1 VPASNVARVTID
13 ELEQDPHPLLRRM
26 RAEGPVSWVDA
37 LGGWMVTGRAVAE
50 RVLRDPASFT
60 VDHPG
65 FSTAQVVGP
74 SMLSLDGSAH
84 VRHRDPFARE
94 LRTAC
99 ADTRFGA
106 LVERN
111 ALDLVE
117 RIRPAGR
124 AELRSTVAGPLAVFA
139 MAEVLGLGDTDAT
152 ETLEWYDGIV
162 AAVSDITAGRS
173 PDPRGA
179 RAVAALRDHVQ
190 AAVKPDAHHT
200 VVATAAR
207 RLSLDEVVSN
217 TAVLLFGGVDT
228 TEGMIANLV
237 RHLLLHPAQLAQVTR
252 DRDLLAN
259 AFEESVRLEPAAASV
274 DRYATDDV
282 VLEGAQI
289 RRDDLVT
296 VSLAGANRDPMV
308 FDDPDVFDLHRPN
321 ATRHLSFAHGP
332 HYCIGAQLARLEA
345 HAALNALLD
354 LLPELRLDKD
364 HDPAPRGLIF
374 RKPPELRV
382 LWDPPHGT

>member
-1 VPASNVARVTID
+1 VTI
-13 ELEQDPHPLLRRM
+13 EQLDRDPHPLLRHM
-26 RAEGPVSWVDA
+26 REAGPVTWVDA

-84 VRHRDPFARE
+84 ARHRDPFARE
-94 LRTAC
+94 LRSAC
-99 ADTRFGA
+99 ADTRFRA
-106 LVERN
+106 LVEHK
-111 ALDLVE
+111 AVDLVE
-117 RIRPAGR
+117 RVRPAGR

-139 MAEVLGLGDTDAT
+139 MAEVLGLGETDAA
-152 ETLEWYDGIV
+152 ETLDWYVGIV

-179 RAVAALRDHVQ
+179 RAVAALRDHVR
-190 AAVKPDAHHT
+190 AAIGTDGNHT
-200 VVATAAR
+200 VVAEAAR

-237 RHLLLHPAQLAQVTR
+237 RHLLLHPAQLAQVVR
-252 DRDLLAN
+252 DRGLLAN

-274 DRYATDDV
+274 DRYATDDI
-282 VLEGAQI
+282 VLEGSAI
-289 RRDDLVT
+289 GRGDLVT
-296 VSLAGANRDPMV
+296 VSLAGANRDPAM
-308 FDDPDVFDLHRPN
+308 FDDPDVFDLHRSN
-321 ATRHLSFAHGP
+321 ATRHLAFAHGP
-332 HYCIGAQLARLEA
+332 HFCIGAQLARLEA
-345 HAALNALLD
+345 GAALNALVD
-354 LLPELRLDKD
+354 LLPGLRLDEG
-364 HDPAPRGLIF
+364 HDADPRGLIF
-374 RKPPELRV
+374 RKPPSLRV
-382 LWDPPHGT
+382 LWDPPHGA

>member
-1 VPASNVARVTID
+1 VTID
-13 ELEQDPHPLLRRM
+13 QLERDPHPALRRM
-26 RAEGPVSWVDA
+26 RDAGPVCWVDA

-50 RVLRDPASFT
+50 RVLRDPATFT

-74 SMLSLDGSAH
+74 SMLSLDGSDH
-84 VRHRDPFARE
+84 LRHRDPFARE

-99 ADTRFGA
+99 GDTAFTS
-106 LVERN
+106 LVEHK
-111 ALDLVE
+111 ALELVGG
-117 RIRPAGR
+117 IRPAGH

-152 ETLEWYDGIV
+152 EALDWYAGIV
-162 AAVSDITAGRS
+162 AAVSDITAGRA

-179 RAVAALRDHVQ
+179 RAFGALRDHVQ
-190 AAVKPDAHHT
+190 GAINAREQHTPVAA
-200 VVATAAR
+200 AAR

-237 RHLLLHPAQLAQVTR
+237 RHLLLHPAHLAQVMR
-252 DRDLLAN
+252 DRDLLAA

-274 DRYATDDV
+274 DRYAADDT
-282 VLEGAQI
+282 VLEGAAI
-289 RRDDLVT
+289 RRGDLVT
-296 VSLAGANRDPMV
+296 VSLAGANRDPTV
-308 FDDPDVFDLHRPN
+308 FDDPDVFDLHRAN
-321 ATRHLSFAHGP
+321 ATKHLAFAHGP
-332 HYCIGAQLARLEA
+332 HFCIGAQLARLEA

-354 LLPELRLDKD
+354 LLPGLRLDED
-364 HDPAPRGLIF
+364 HEAAPRGLIF
-374 RKPPELRV
+374 RKPLRLHV
-382 LWDPPHGT
+382 RWDPPRRA